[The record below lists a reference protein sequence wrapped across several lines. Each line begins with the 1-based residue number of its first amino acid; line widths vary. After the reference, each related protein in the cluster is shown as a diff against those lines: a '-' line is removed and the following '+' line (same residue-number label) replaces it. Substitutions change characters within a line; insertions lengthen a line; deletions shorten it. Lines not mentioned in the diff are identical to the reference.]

1 MNDKNQNV
9 SEKIKSE
16 KPNVEPD
23 EQKINLPVPAPPEVP
38 LRSISNTTET
48 STATAISETEEL
60 KTVTEEGESSS
71 KPDHIATEVLSEQAE
86 RFRMRLIRHFR
97 LLENLNEMEIILE
110 TPKYHSGDILDDA
123 TRLELLE
130 YNPYALVKFGSVAKR
145 YGIVTKQER
154 RWRRIQC
161 RETSFP
167 PLDLWA
173 NWVVESNWFQHCVL
187 VVILIDAVLL
197 IADGEIGIKET
208 TDPQLIA
215 LLQTIRTVDYCCLW
229 VYMLEI
235 FLKWV
240 DDFKLFW
247 KNGWNQL
254 DFIITAISILPDAL
268 QWFTSNSQVNTGS
281 TLFSTLGF
289 LRVLRITRLLKIVS
303 RLEQARIIL
312 LSVSK
317 AFSAMSFILLLLALL
332 MWIFALGGQVLFVR
346 YTTFDGR
353 ASGVQLSYQSAFS
366 DILWSF
372 ATLFQ
377 LMTLDHWLATL
388 TDILIVMRSSYETII
403 TVVFI
408 LAWIWIGSFVFKNI
422 FAGIMVNNF
431 QTIRNDLHWEKK
443 EREARLEV
451 DKFKKEI
458 AEGVVK
464 ADSISLDQVKS
475 GLLRGSVLAF
485 PSEETKIEADLLLME
500 EGKPRPSMHA
510 FRAPSALS
518 LISGYLSNLSPQR
531 EQLSKDKFK
540 KAKWENIVQRHVEL
554 STKIPGEVLWSRD
567 LLFRYFQTM
576 EMMQENLKERNQI
589 INFLNL
595 AILQMHDQ

>member
-1 MNDKNQNV
+1 MNERKPKTSQTSIPKITTDDEKANV
-9 SEKIKSE
+9 MSQTNTGLPAANSTLGLPKKSTSVSIKSE
-16 KPNVEPD
+16 AD
-23 EQKINLPVPAPPEVP
+23 DQKA
-38 LRSISNTTET
+38 
-48 STATAISETEEL
+48 AA
-60 KTVTEEGESSS
+60 EGDLS
-71 KPDHIATEVLSEQAE
+71 KPEYAPTEVLCEQAE

-110 TPKYHSGDILDDA
+110 TPKYHPIDILDDA
-123 TRLELLE
+123 TRRELLE
-130 YNPYALVKFGSVAKR
+130 NNPYALVKLNTVSKR
-145 YGIVTKQER
+145 YRILTKQAR
-154 RWRRIQC
+154 RWKRIQC
-161 RETSFP
+161 RETSYP

-187 VVILIDAVLL
+187 LVILVDAILL
-197 IADGEIGIKET
+197 IVDGEIGIQELNDSYT
-208 TDPQLIA
+208 LTVV
-215 LLQTIRTVDYCCLW
+215 QTIRTFDYCCLW
-229 VYMLEI
+229 IFLLEI
-235 FLKWV
+235 FFKWI

-254 DFIITAISILPDAL
+254 DFCVTVVSVLPDIL
-268 QWFTSNSQVNTGS
+268 QWFTTNSQVNTGS

-303 RLEQARIIL
+303 RFEQARIIL

-332 MWIFALGGQVLFVR
+332 MWIFALAGQVLFVR
-346 YTTFDGR
+346 YTRFDGR
-353 ASGVQLSYQSAFS
+353 PTGLQLSYQSAFS

-388 TDILIVMRSSYETII
+388 TDILKVMIGSYESIT

-408 LAWIWIGSFVFKNI
+408 LAWIWVGSFVFKNI

-443 EREARLEV
+443 EREAKLEV

-458 AEGVVK
+458 AEGVVN
-464 ADSISLDQVKS
+464 AESIEKVKGGIPTLSSLDFQADDI
-475 GLLRGSVLAF
+475 RTDD
-485 PSEETKIEADLLLME
+485 ETAYVE
-500 EGKPRPSMHA
+500 EGKNLSAQA
-510 FRAPSALS
+510 FKVPSALS
-518 LISGYLSNLSPQR
+518 LMSRYSTVTPIEKLP
-531 EQLSKDKFK
+531 KDKYK
-540 KAKWENIVQRHVEL
+540 KAKWENIVQRHIEL
-554 STKIPGEVLWSRD
+554 SDKIPGEFLWSRD

-576 EMMQENLKERNQI
+576 EMMQENLKERSQI
-589 INFLNL
+589 LQYLNL
-595 AILQMHDQ
+595 AILQMHDH